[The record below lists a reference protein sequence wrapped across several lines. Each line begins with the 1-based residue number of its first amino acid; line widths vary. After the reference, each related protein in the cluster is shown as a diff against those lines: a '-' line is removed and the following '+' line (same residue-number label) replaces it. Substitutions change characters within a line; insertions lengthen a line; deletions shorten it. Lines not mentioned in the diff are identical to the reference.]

1 MLITYD
7 ESLDQSAKIKVV
19 GVGGAGGNAINR
31 MIRNHLKGVEF
42 IAVNTDA
49 QALNSNLADTKL
61 QIGREYT
68 RGLGAGAIADTGR
81 KAAEESKEMLVK
93 VLEGSD
99 LVFIT
104 AGMGGGTGTGAA
116 PVIAEISRDLGALT
130 VGIVTKPFL
139 FEGPSRMKRADEG
152 ILELKKHVDTLI
164 VIKNQKLLEIVNT
177 DTVIDEALYTADS
190 ILNQATSGISD
201 LITQT
206 GIINLDF
213 ADIKTIMQNMGDAV
227 VGTAEASG
235 PSRAVMAASM
245 AISSPLLDN
254 VSIKGARGILINFTG
269 GPDMKLSEIHEA
281 SEIIHQ
287 EAGEESDSNIIF
299 GMIVDENLSDVI
311 RVTVIATGFSQ
322 EAMSQKIEHPQPDM
336 PKPSVR
342 MDPPQNTQIDI
353 LKKDSAEK
361 KEKKKETETHSTERV
376 QEELFT
382 TFTSSDPDDKETP
395 AWIRKQKYSSN

>member
-1 MLITYD
+1 
-7 ESLDQSAKIKVV
+7 
-19 GVGGAGGNAINR
+19 
-31 MIRNHLKGVEF
+31 
-42 IAVNTDA
+42 
-49 QALNSNLADTKL
+49 
-61 QIGREYT
+61 
-68 RGLGAGAIADTGR
+68 
-81 KAAEESKEMLVK
+81 
-93 VLEGSD
+93 
-99 LVFIT
+99 
-104 AGMGGGTGTGAA
+104 
-116 PVIAEISRDLGALT
+116 
-130 VGIVTKPFL
+130 
-139 FEGPSRMKRADEG
+139 
-152 ILELKKHVDTLI
+152 
-164 VIKNQKLLEIVNT
+164 
-177 DTVIDEALYTADS
+177 VIDEALYTADS

-311 RVTVIATGFSQ
+311 RVTVIATGFNQ
-322 EAMSQKIEHPQPDM
+322 EAMSQKIEHPQPDV

-342 MDPPQNTQIDI
+342 VDPPQNTQTDI
-353 LKKDSAEK
+353 LNKDPMEK
-361 KEKKKETETHSTERV
+361 KEKRKETETHSTERV

-382 TFTSSDPDDKETP
+382 AFTSSDPDDKETP
-395 AWIRKQKYSSN
+395 TWIRKQKYLSK

>member
-19 GVGGAGGNAINR
+19 GIGGAGGNAINR
-31 MIRNHLKGVEF
+31 MITCQLKGVEF

-49 QALNSNLADTKL
+49 QALNGNLADVKL

-68 RGLGAGAIADTGR
+68 RGLGAGSIADTGR
-81 KAAEESKEMLVK
+81 KAAEESKEMIGK
-93 VLEGSD
+93 VLDGAD

-116 PVIAEISRDLGALT
+116 PVIAEIARELGALT

-139 FEGPSRMKRADEG
+139 FEGPPRMKRAEDG
-152 ILELKKHVDTLI
+152 VRELRKHTDTLI
-164 VIKNQKLLEIVNT
+164 VIKNQKLMEIVNT
-177 DTVIDEALYTADS
+177 ETGIEEALETADS

-213 ADIKTIMQNMGDAV
+213 ADVKTIMEDMGDAV

-254 VSIKGARGILINFTG
+254 VSIQGAKGILINFTG
-269 GPDMKLSEIHEA
+269 GKNMKLTEINEA
-281 SEIIHQ
+281 AGIIHQ
-287 EAGEESDSNIIF
+287 EAGEEAQSNIIF
-299 GMIVDENLSDVI
+299 GMIVDENMKDSI
-311 RVTVIATGFSQ
+311 RVTVIATGLNRDHDAQ
-322 EAMSQKIEHPQPDM
+322 EPHTVKAKPAPTPPVYTENIQSEIIPPEANTAPKTNPDNKHTEKPHQEDLFKNLSENDMSDM
-336 PKPSVR
+336 
-342 MDPPQNTQIDI
+342 D
-353 LKKDSAEK
+353 
-361 KEKKKETETHSTERV
+361 
-376 QEELFT
+376 
-382 TFTSSDPDDKETP
+382 TP
-395 AWIRKQKYSSN
+395 AWIRKQHYAQNE

>member
-31 MIRNHLKGVEF
+31 MIRCQLKGVEF

-49 QALNSNLADTKL
+49 QALNANLADIKL

-68 RGLGAGAIADTGR
+68 RGLGAGAVADTGR
-81 KAAEESKEMLVK
+81 KAAEESKEMLAK

-116 PVIAEISRDLGALT
+116 PVIAEISRELGALT
-130 VGIVTKPFL
+130 VGIVTRPFL
-139 FEGPSRMKRADEG
+139 FEGPSRMKRAEEG
-152 ILELKKHVDTLI
+152 ISELKKYVDTLI

-177 DTVIDEALYTADS
+177 DTAIEEALVTADS

-213 ADIKTIMQNMGDAV
+213 ADIKTIMENMGDAV

-254 VSIKGARGILINFTG
+254 VSIQGARGILINFTG

-287 EAGEESDSNIIF
+287 EAGEETNSNIIF

-311 RVTVIATGFSQ
+311 RVTVIATGFNSETQSQ
-322 EAMSQKIEHPQPDM
+322 HPEY
-336 PKPSVR
+336 PKPVSPKPVASPLPKENSQTNFIKPVR
-342 MDPPQNTQIDI
+342 T
-353 LKKDSAEK
+353 EK
-361 KEKKKETETHSTERV
+361 KESSKEVETHSPDKI
-376 QEELFT
+376 QEDLFAN
-382 TFTSSDPDDKETP
+382 FASGDRDDMDTP
-395 AWIRKQKYSSN
+395 AWIRKYNNKQP

>member
-31 MIRNHLKGVEF
+31 MIRNHMKGVEF

-49 QALNSNLADTKL
+49 QALNSNLADIKL

-68 RGLGAGAIADTGR
+68 RGLGAGAVSDTGQ
-81 KAAEESKEMLVK
+81 KAAEESKEMLAK
-93 VLEGSD
+93 VLEGAD

-152 ILELKKHVDTLI
+152 IMELKKYVDTLI

-213 ADIKTIMQNMGDAV
+213 ADIKTIMQNMGNAV

-254 VSIKGARGILINFTG
+254 VSIKGAKGILINFTG

-287 EAGEESDSNIIF
+287 EAGEESDANIIF
-299 GMIVDENLSDVI
+299 GMIVDENLSDII
-311 RVTVIATGFSQ
+311 RVTVIATGFDK
-322 EAMSQKIEHPQPDM
+322 ETAFQKTENSPAEP
-336 PKPSVR
+336 PKSFIRPVT
-342 MDPPQNTQIDI
+342 PQNMQTDI
-353 LKKDSAEK
+353 MNKEETDK
-361 KEKKKETETHSTERV
+361 KETKKETETHSTEKV
-376 QEELFT
+376 QAKLFAN
-382 TFTSSDPDDKETP
+382 FGSGDLDDLDTP
-395 AWIRKQKYSSN
+395 AWIRRQKYSSN